1 VVEDFVYPTV
11 FFCFLFFHLS
21 KELIIY
27 DIFFSEQKEARLVV
41 LVFFAQIV
49 GDKYPMSKEGKEGKE
64 GKKGAN
70 RIDAT
75 AELFQSALVPE
86 RSGSVQVSWEIIC
99 LLGSQAFNK
108 DGLSSYKV
116 KEYSKR
122 KVTIMRREG
131 RTAKSKR
138 KEDKNSGTKQK
149 SS

>member
-1 VVEDFVYPTV
+1 
-11 FFCFLFFHLS
+11 
-21 KELIIY
+21 
-27 DIFFSEQKEARLVV
+27 
-41 LVFFAQIV
+41 
-49 GDKYPMSKEGKEGKE
+49 MSKEGKE

-86 RSGSVQVSWEIIC
+86 RLGSVQVSWEIIC

-116 KEYSKR
+116 KEHSKR
-122 KVTIMRREG
+122 NVAIMRRGG
-131 RTAKSKR
+131 RTAESKKKR